1 MKLKTLNLSLLS
13 LILSSGISYSEIKVA
28 NLGVIT
34 GTFGAASQY
43 VSKGV
48 DANRDQPTAS
58 LTAEFASNS
67 DIQLILGAG
76 IFYSRPDKPV
86 TSGGNYDYEFDYN
99 IGLRKT
105 IDKLTF
111 DVGHITFSY
120 PSANSNLN
128 LDSSSFYA
136 KASFA
141 ATKETTFAIYY
152 EADDTKGSKPIS
164 AKTGDNFYELSLSHN
179 FGPATLNL
187 AYGDFNDNATY
198 YKAGL
203 SKELFDLNFN
213 VDYISNNLDRK
224 SWASSWKDKE
234 FVVVGVSKAF

>member
-1 MKLKTLNLSLLS
+1 MKKTINLSLIALF
-13 LILSSGISYSEIKVA
+13 ISSNIAYSEIKIG
-28 NLGVIT
+28 NLGVVT
-34 GTFGAASQY
+34 GTVGAASQY
-43 VSKGV
+43 ISKGV

-76 IFYSRPDKPV
+76 VFYSRPDKPV
-86 TSGGNYDYEFDYN
+86 ASGGNYDYEFDYN

-105 IDKLTF
+105 LDKLTL

-136 KASFA
+136 KAAFA
-141 ATKETTFAIYY
+141 ATKETTFTIYY

-203 SKELFDLNFN
+203 SKELFDLNFT

-224 SWASSWKDKE
+224 SWSASWKDKN
-234 FVVVGVSKAF
+234 FLVAGVSKAF